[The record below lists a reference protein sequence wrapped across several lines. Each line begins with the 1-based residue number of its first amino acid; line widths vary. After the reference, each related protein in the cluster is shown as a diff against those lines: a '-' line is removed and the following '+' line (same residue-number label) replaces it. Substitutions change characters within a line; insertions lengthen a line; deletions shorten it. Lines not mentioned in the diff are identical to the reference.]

1 MWITLHFGANGIALF
16 ALYTPVINASGLKTI
31 ISKKSNELFG
41 IEFCRHLPMA
51 VLFEIINLIGEVC
64 EYIDDGKMPLSAV
77 ARATTVLAVQ
87 GRAKALKSVS

>member
-1 MWITLHFGANGIALF
+1 
-16 ALYTPVINASGLKTI
+16 
-31 ISKKSNELFG
+31 
-41 IEFCRHLPMA
+41 MA

-64 EYIDDGKMPLSAV
+64 EYIDGGKMPLSAV